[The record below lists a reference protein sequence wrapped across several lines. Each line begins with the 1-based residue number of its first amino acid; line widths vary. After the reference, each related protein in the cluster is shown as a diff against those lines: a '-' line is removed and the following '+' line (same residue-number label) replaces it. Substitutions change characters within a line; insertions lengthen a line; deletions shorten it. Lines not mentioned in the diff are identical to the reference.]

1 MSELLNTPDN
11 PWVERAVGVTLIALL
26 TAINIAGVKWVI
38 KVQFVLLALLGLA
51 VLDFL
56 FGSMVGDP
64 LAGET
69 RDGRRVVGMSN
80 VWCDVA
86 SCDVDM

>member
-1 MSELLNTPDN
+1 MSELLKTPEN

-38 KVQFVLLALLGLA
+38 KVQFVLLALLALA

-56 FGSMVGDP
+56 FGSLVGDP
-64 LAGET
+64 LAGEGRWSDT
-69 RDGRRVVGMSN
+69 HWQVRVAGRRPTGR
-80 VWCDVA
+80 
-86 SCDVDM
+86 

>member
-1 MSELLNTPDN
+1 MGCALCAAAFGESMSDLVNTPDN

-26 TAINIAGVKWVI
+26 TAINVAGVKWVI
-38 KVQFVLLALLGLA
+38 KVQFVLLALLALA

-64 LAGET
+64 LAGEMGW
-69 RDGRRVVGMSN
+69 RRGEERGR
-80 VWCDVA
+80 
-86 SCDVDM
+86 